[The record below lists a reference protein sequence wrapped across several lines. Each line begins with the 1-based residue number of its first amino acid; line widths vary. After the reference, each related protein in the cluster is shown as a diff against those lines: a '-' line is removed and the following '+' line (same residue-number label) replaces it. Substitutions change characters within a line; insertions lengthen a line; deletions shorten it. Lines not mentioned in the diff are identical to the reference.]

1 MPTTPVEAENTSWM
15 IARQSWV
22 GRRQA
27 ERPIHHFKKSS
38 FFAEHKPLGL
48 REGKIRA
55 CFRIGLEPLT
65 ITLVGGQIIE
75 GNQAPGDVVCALVR
89 KKISNQVAAA
99 SRNDA
104 CPGFRILPKCVLLER
119 INLIADEAGNSHGR
133 SPHSRI
139 GWLGAAPTC
148 NAAPLHG
155 NMRSNSRPPSA
166 NPARIPPLRPAVSPI
181 AALRC

>member
-1 MPTTPVEAENTSWM
+1 MPRTPIEAENTLWM
-15 IARQSWV
+15 IGRHFFV
-22 GRRQA
+22 GRRHT
-27 ERPIHHFKKSS
+27 ERPIHYFKKSS
-38 FFAEHKPLGL
+38 FFAEDKPLAL
-48 REGKIRA
+48 REGKIRV
-55 CFRIGLEPLT
+55 CFRIGLEPRT
-65 ITLVGGQIIE
+65 IALVGGQIIE

-89 KKISNQVAAA
+89 KKISNQVATA

-133 SPHSRI
+133 SPHSGI

-155 NMRSNSRPPSA
+155 NTRSNSPPSA
-166 NPARIPPLRPAVSPI
+166 NPGKDSP
-181 AALRC
+181 